1 MVLSARGRAAEENFL
16 SGYNCAQAVVCAF
29 ADEIGLSVDAAARM
43 ASGLGGGVGRLREVC
58 GCVSGMALVYG
69 MLRGYSAPGEAGQAD
84 KARLYADIQEMAR
97 RFRAEAGSIVC
108 RELLG
113 PEAAQTS
120 PVPAQR
126 TAQYYESRPCPR
138 LAGLAGTVL
147 EGYLA
152 EAREKQPQG
161 L

>member
-16 SGYNCAQAVVCAF
+16 AGYNCAQAVVCAF

-69 MLRGYSAPGEAGQAD
+69 MLRGYSCRARPARPTRRACTPTFRRWPAAFAP
-84 KARLYADIQEMAR
+84 R
-97 RFRAEAGSIVC
+97 RAASC
-108 RELLG
+108 AASCWG

-126 TAQYYESRPCPR
+126 TAQYYENRPCPR